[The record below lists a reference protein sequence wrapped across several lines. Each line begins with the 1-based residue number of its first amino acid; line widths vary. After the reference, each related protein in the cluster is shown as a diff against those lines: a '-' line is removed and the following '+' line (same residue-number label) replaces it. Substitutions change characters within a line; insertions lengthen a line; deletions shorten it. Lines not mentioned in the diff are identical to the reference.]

1 MLNVYFAMNKL
12 TPSTIKVMP
21 ISIAANN
28 GVVND
33 NAPRMNGTIPKIIIN
48 IERIFD
54 APSPENR
61 PAIPIKTIIIP
72 MI

>member
-1 MLNVYFAMNKL
+1 MLNVYSAMYKL
-12 TPSTIKVMP
+12 IPSTIKVIP

-54 APSPENR
+54 EPLVNR
-61 PAIPIKTIIIP
+61 PEIPNNTIIIP

>member
-1 MLNVYFAMNKL
+1 MLNVHCKIYKF
-12 TPSTIKVMP
+12 TPSTIKATP

-28 GVVND
+28 GLVND
-33 NAPRMNGTIPKIIIN
+33 NAPRMNGTIPKIIRN
-48 IERIFD
+48 IERIFE

-61 PAIPIKTIIIP
+61 PAIPTKTIRIP

>member
-1 MLNVYFAMNKL
+1 MNKL
-12 TPSTIKVMP
+12 IPSTIKVIP

-54 APSPENR
+54 EPLVNR
-61 PAIPIKTIIIP
+61 PEIPNNTIIIP

>member
-1 MLNVYFAMNKL
+1 MNKL
-12 TPSTIKVMP
+12 IPSTIKVIP

-54 APSPENR
+54 APSPPENR
-61 PAIPIKTIIIP
+61 PAIPNKTIIIP

>member
-1 MLNVYFAMNKL
+1 MLDVYSAMNKL
-12 TPSTIKVMP
+12 IPSTIKVIP

-54 APSPENR
+54 EPLVNR
-61 PAIPIKTIIIP
+61 PEIPNNTIIIP

>member
-1 MLNVYFAMNKL
+1 
-12 TPSTIKVMP
+12 MP

-28 GVVND
+28 GVAND

-54 APSPENR
+54 EPLVNR
-61 PAIPIKTIIIP
+61 PEIPNNTIIIP

>member
-1 MLNVYFAMNKL
+1 MLNVYSAMYKL
-12 TPSTIKVMP
+12 IPSTIKVIP

-28 GVVND
+28 GVAND

-54 APSPENR
+54 EPLVNR
-61 PAIPIKTIIIP
+61 PEIPNNTIIIP

>member
-1 MLNVYFAMNKL
+1 MLNVYSAMYML
-12 TPSTIKVMP
+12 IPSTIKVMP
-21 ISIAANN
+21 ITIAANN

-33 NAPRMNGTIPKIIIN
+33 NAPRMNGTIPNIIIN

-54 APSPENR
+54 DPLVNR
-61 PAIPIKTIIIP
+61 PEIPNNTIIIP